1 MNTQQNKLGT
11 MPIGRLLIS
20 MSIPM
25 MISFFIQA
33 LYNIVDSMF
42 VARIS
47 ENALTAVSIA
57 FPLQQIITAIGVGTG
72 VAVNA
77 LVPRYT
83 GQGEHGKAL
92 RIANVAVVLTACY
105 TVLFMLVGA
114 FGVQAYY
121 TMQTDVAEIIEDGT
135 QYLTVICLISAGAF
149 SGRTLKSFWLPPA
162 TPCAL

>member
-1 MNTQQNKLGT
+1 MSTEQNKLGT

-33 LYNIVDSMF
+33 LYNMVDSMF

-57 FPLQQIITAIGVGTG
+57 FPLQQIITAIGV
-72 VAVNA
+72 AVNA

-83 GQGEHGKAL
+83 GQGQKNKVL
-92 RIANVAVVLTACY
+92 RIANVAVVLSFCY
-105 TVLFMLVGA
+105 TIETMSITQPQKMYSSTTSMKMKNAGA
-114 FGVQAYY
+114 WTEAIRRTRVSASL
-121 TMQTDVAEIIEDGT
+121 VAEMN
-135 QYLTVICLISAGAF
+135 AP
-149 SGRTLKSFWLPPA
+149 KS
-162 TPCAL
+162 

>member
-1 MNTQQNKLGT
+1 MSTEQNKLGT

-33 LYNIVDSMF
+33 LYNMVDSMF

-77 LVPRYT
+77 LVPRST
-83 GQGEHGKAL
+83 GQGQKDKAL
-92 RIANVAVVLTACY
+92 RIANVAVVLSFCY
-105 TVLFMLVGA
+105 TILFMLVGV
-114 FGVQAYY
+114 FGVRAYY
-121 TMQTDVAEIIEDGT
+121 TMQTERKLWRTA
-135 QYLTVICLISAGAF
+135 YSISPSSAWSAWARF
-149 SGRTLKSFWLPPA
+149 SGRTLKSCWWLPA
-162 TPCAL
+162 TPSIL

>member
-1 MNTQQNKLGT
+1 MNTEQNKLGT

-33 LYNIVDSMF
+33 LYNMVDSMF

-83 GQGEHGKAL
+83 GQGQKDKAL
-92 RIANVAVVLTACY
+92 RIANVAVVLSFCY
-105 TVLFMLVGA
+105 TILFMLVGA
-114 FGVQAYY
+114 FGVRAYY
-121 TMQTDVAEIIEDGT
+121 TMQTGVTEIVEDGV
-135 QYLTVICLISAGAF
+135 QYLSVI
-149 SGRTLKSFWLPPA
+149 
-162 TPCAL
+162 

>member
-1 MNTQQNKLGT
+1 MNTEQNKLGT

-33 LYNIVDSMF
+33 LYNMVDSMF

-77 LVPRYT
+77 LVLSSILNRRV
-83 GQGEHGKAL
+83 HKK
-92 RIANVAVVLTACY
+92 
-105 TVLFMLVGA
+105 
-114 FGVQAYY
+114 
-121 TMQTDVAEIIEDGT
+121 
-135 QYLTVICLISAGAF
+135 LI
-149 SGRTLKSFWLPPA
+149 
-162 TPCAL
+162 